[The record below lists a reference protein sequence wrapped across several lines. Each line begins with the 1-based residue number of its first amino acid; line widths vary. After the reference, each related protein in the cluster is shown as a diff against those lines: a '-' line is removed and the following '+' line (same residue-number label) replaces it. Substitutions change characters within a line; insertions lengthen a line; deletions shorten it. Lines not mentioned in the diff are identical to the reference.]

1 MTPHRR
7 STSRPRPAILA
18 AFVLPVVLVAAACN
32 SEPAASPLTDPTAI
46 LQAAATQTAG
56 ATAVHLDLAADGELE
71 VDLTGT
77 GTGAP
82 LSLADTTASA
92 DFDLAGGD
100 VRATFALPG
109 ILGLR
114 GELIAVDGTAWV
126 KTTMTGPLYREVP
139 LGGAVPTDPA
149 ASPDTAS
156 MLQALTDF
164 LEQPGMDPVKGE
176 DVECGSTTCY
186 TVRIELTPEELA
198 NLGGEG
204 GELPIPSGLPIPMPD
219 IGEFGIDL
227 TVRVEKAT
235 TRLAGITAV
244 ATAAETGDLTAELT
258 FSKWNE
264 AVSITPPPA
273 DQIDS
278 SGLVP

>member
-1 MTPHRR
+1 MTRHRR
-7 STSRPRPAILA
+7 SPFRPWPAILA
-18 AFVLPVVLVAAACN
+18 ALVLPVALAAAACN

-46 LQAAATQTAG
+46 LQAAATQTAS
-56 ATAVHLDLAADGELE
+56 ATAVHLDLAADGELS

-77 GTGAP
+77 GAGAP

-139 LGGAVPTDPA
+139 LGGAVPTDPS

-156 MLQALTDF
+156 MLQALTDL
-164 LEQPGMDPVKGE
+164 LEQPGLDPVKGE
-176 DVECGSTTCY
+176 DVECGTTTCY

-198 NLGGEG
+198 GLGGEG
-204 GELPIPSGLPIPMPD
+204 AELPIPTGLPIPIPD
-219 IGEFGIDL
+219 VGEFGIDL
-227 TVRVEKAT
+227 TIRVEKAT

-244 ATAAETGDLTAELT
+244 ATAGETGELTAEVT

-264 AVSITPPPA
+264 AVTITPPPA

-278 SGLVP
+278 NGLLP

>member
-1 MTPHRR
+1 MTRHRR
-7 STSRPRPAILA
+7 SPSRPRPAFLA
-18 AFVLPVVLVAAACN
+18 ALLLPVALVAAACN

-56 ATAVHLDLAADGELE
+56 ATAVHLDLAADGELSL
-71 VDLTGT
+71 DLTGT

-82 LSLADTTASA
+82 LSLADTAATA
-92 DFDLAGGD
+92 DLDIAGGD
-100 VRATFALPG
+100 ARATFALPG

-139 LGGAVPTDPA
+139 LGGALPTDPA

-156 MLQALTDF
+156 MLQALSDF
-164 LEQPGMDPVKGE
+164 LEQPGLDPVKGE
-176 DVECGSTTCY
+176 DVECGTTTCY

-198 NLGGEG
+198 ALGGDG
-204 GELPIPSGLPIPMPD
+204 AELPIPTGLPIPMPD
-219 IGEFGIDL
+219 LG
-227 TVRVEKAT
+227 TVGVDMTIRVEKES

-244 ATAAETGDLTAELT
+244 LTAGDMGEVTAELT

-264 AVSITPPPA
+264 AVSISPPPA
-273 DQIDS
+273 DQIDGGS
-278 SGLVP
+278 